1 MQRDTH
7 LPNGRATLGRVAHD
21 VAAGAN
27 LALTMLPKA
36 MAYAVVAGVPPVYG
50 LYASCAA
57 PALAVAFGSNRLLFT
72 GPVGVMTVLVLGS
85 LHHFAQPFSPAYIE
99 LAASLTLMVGVLAL
113 LFAAARLG
121 FLVRA
126 IPTPVIEGFIAA
138 AALLIIGTQ
147 VGPALGAPTPSARSG
162 VHLPAFLAEAAE
174 AWARRDAL
182 VPALFVACIAIAL
195 LARRLFPRIPEAL
208 IVLGLAFAATFAW
221 DLGARGV
228 EMVGALPTGLP
239 PVSIPSMTPL
249 LSGQLWV
256 SAALLAL
263 VGMTE
268 TSSISRF
275 VARRTGQ
282 RPDPGREAVG
292 QGLANVAVAFVGGYP
307 VCASL
312 SGTSVNLAGG
322 ARGPGPI
329 YVFTALALLVALCL
343 GPLFAYLPRFALA
356 AVVIMAVASLLD
368 VRRFL
373 AVCRADRLDALVAL
387 TTFGVTLLVGPE
399 RGILAGVAAAWLSYL
414 CRTRRV
420 PVHERL
426 WQPAGASEHGGP
438 ACLVL
443 RPCSSFLYPN
453 AEAIHDE
460 ALRLALARKLP
471 VVLDL
476 SAAPF
481 LDADGAEA
489 VRDLAAACGAAGLPL
504 MIAEAASS
512 VLRKLKT
519 SGVAVAG
526 LAFPTV
532 DEACANAI
540 AKWKPVSVAPTAPP
554 G

>member
-1 MQRDTH
+1 MQRDMD
-7 LPNGRATLGRVAHD
+7 LPNGRPTLGRLAHD
-21 VAAGAN
+21 AAAGAN

-85 LHHFAQPFSPAYIE
+85 LHHFAHPFSPAYIE
-99 LAASLTLMVGVLAL
+99 LAASLTLMVGILTL

-126 IPTPVIEGFIAA
+126 IPTPVTEGFIAA

-147 VGPALGAPTPSARSG
+147 VGPALGTPPPSARSG
-162 VHLPAFLAEAAE
+162 IHLPAFLAEAAE
-174 AWARRDAL
+174 AWSRRDVL
-182 VPALFVACIAIAL
+182 VPALFAACIAVAL
-195 LARRLFPRIPEAL
+195 LARRLVPRIPDAL
-208 IVLGLAFAATFAW
+208 VVLGLAFAATFAW
-221 DLGARGV
+221 DLSARGV

-239 PVSIPSMTPL
+239 PVSAPSLSPL
-249 LSGQLWV
+249 LSGQLWA

-275 VARRTGQ
+275 VARRTAQ
-282 RPDPGREAVG
+282 RSDAGREAVG

-307 VCASL
+307 VCGSL

-329 YVFTALALLVALCL
+329 YVFTALALLVALSL

-368 VRRFL
+368 LRRFL
-373 AVCRADRLDALVAL
+373 ALCRADRLDALVAL
-387 TTFGVTLLVGPE
+387 TTFAVTLLVGPE

-414 CRTRRV
+414 WRTRRV

-426 WQPAGASEHGGP
+426 WRPAGASGPSAP

-460 ALRLALARKLP
+460 ALRLALARALP

-481 LDADGAEA
+481 LDADGADA
-489 VRDLAAACGAAGLPL
+489 VRDLTAACGAAGLPVVF
-504 MIAEAASS
+504 AEAASG
-512 VLRKLKT
+512 VLDKMKT
-519 SGVAVAG
+519 AGVVVAG

-532 DEACANAI
+532 DEACMNAI
-540 AKWKPVSVAPTAPP
+540 AKWKPAAPP
-554 G
+554 PPPG